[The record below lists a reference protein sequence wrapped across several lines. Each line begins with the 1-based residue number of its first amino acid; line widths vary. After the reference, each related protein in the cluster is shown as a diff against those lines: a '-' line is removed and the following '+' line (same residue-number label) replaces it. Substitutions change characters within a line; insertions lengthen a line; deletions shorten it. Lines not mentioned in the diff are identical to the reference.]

1 MHLYHIYSNM
11 AKISDEQHDSRCK
24 CNVKEIVDG
33 PIVIKVLNERLQIYF
48 WA

>member
-1 MHLYHIYSNM
+1 M

-33 PIVIKVLNERLQIYF
+33 PIAMNERLNERLKVLNERLQISF